1 MGEIRAHIVPKDK
14 ARTKI
19 LIHQTSTM
27 DDIQQ
32 HGFRVN
38 DVTGSVHHAI
48 GESAV
53 VMTPSGVM
61 TYSTSGS
68 SSHAP
73 KSLSSADVP
82 VTSDFSR
89 LTEVPGQSYVANASI
104 SLQEIDTRLEVIT
117 R

>member
-1 MGEIRAHIVPKDK
+1 
-14 ARTKI
+14 
-19 LIHQTSTM
+19 M

-32 HGFRVN
+32 HAFRVN

-53 VMTPSGVM
+53 VMTPSGIM
-61 TYSTSGS
+61 THSTSGS

-73 KSLSSADVP
+73 KSLSSADAA

-89 LTEVPGQSYVANASI
+89 LTEVPGQSYVVNASI
-104 SLQEIDTRLEVIT
+104 SLQEIDTRLELIT